1 MLGIRFLRS
10 MWPWVAIKHVPM
22 TIDDRKYIERPVAKL
37 MMTIVVD
44 IMSFKFGV
52 KRNTHGAQM
61 VPMLPLSATGVHTPP
76 HYTNR

>member
-1 MLGIRFLRS
+1 

-22 TIDDRKYIERPVAKL
+22 IIDDRKYIERPVAKL